1 MVTGDRISSLFGLLF
16 ALYILKE
23 SFGLDVGRLHQPGPG
38 FFSLFGG
45 ILLGVFSIILFVR
58 SLLPRPRRKDRK
70 AEGEEENP
78 RFVIYVFVGLLVY
91 TFIFEWLGFILST
104 FLLVALL
111 LVFFDSQK
119 WWKVLLTAAVAS
131 SSSYIIFSVLLK
143 SELPKGILEIFL

>member
-1 MVTGDRISSLFGLLF
+1 MTGDRISSLFGLLF

-23 SFGLDVGRLHQPGPG
+23 SFELDVGGLHQPGPG

-58 SLLPRPRRKDRK
+58 SILSQPGRKDRK

-78 RFVIYVFVGLLVY
+78 RFVIYVFVGLLAY

-111 LVFFDSQK
+111 LGFFDSQK

-131 SSSYIIFSVLLK
+131 SSSYVIFSVLLK